1 MDIKIHAKPVTTL
14 THFSNYI
21 YFLSHSSLWLLQTII
36 FVRESDLIDQRRILS
51 IIHAHC
57 FKLSKNVPFQNMVEN
72 PSNALMVCAISE
84 KPKICTTRY
93 FSLTDFKNNLV
104 YQSAAIRW
112 LHSSGIEAVNAA
124 AGGTF
129 GRLRLTFSTLYLLK
143 ERKKSL
149 GEI

>member
-1 MDIKIHAKPVTTL
+1 
-14 THFSNYI
+14 
-21 YFLSHSSLWLLQTII
+21 
-36 FVRESDLIDQRRILS
+36 
-51 IIHAHC
+51 
-57 FKLSKNVPFQNMVEN
+57 MVEN

-129 GRLRLTFSTLYLLK
+129 GRLRLTFSTLSSQR
-143 ERKKSL
+143 EE
-149 GEI
+149 EIIGRNLIPI